1 MTKKLAALF
10 AVASGLAVG
19 NLYWA
24 QPLLAQ
30 ITADFGMAT
39 SKGNLLISST
49 QIGYA
54 IGILL
59 IVPLGDILRR
69 RRMIFT
75 VMMAAAAALLGCA
88 LAPTFT
94 MLRVS
99 LMCMGILT
107 VSGQIIIPLVGDIA
121 PSESRG
127 QLVGIVV
134 SGMTT
139 GILMSRFI
147 SGVVA
152 DMWGWRTIYFAAAGL
167 NIIMALVIWK
177 KVPDVPA
184 KTKMP
189 YFSLIKG
196 VFTSFARYP
205 VLPRI
210 LIMNGMVFGIT
221 FNLFWTA
228 LTFLLSGEPFGYSTF
243 QIGLLSLVGLAGA
256 AAGMG
261 FGRLQDR
268 GIGIPAL
275 GIFISA
281 SLFSMILAMF
291 SGHSIVAIAVVG
303 ALFSAASQGVG
314 ILSQARLLLLSGKER
329 SRLNTVFI
337 VNNFVFCAI
346 GSSIV
351 SILWNTGGWPAVA
364 GGAAGASLIS
374 LICWVLSVKTFRA
387 MDE

>member
-121 PSESRG
+121 PPESRG

-189 YFSLIKG
+189 YLSLIKG

-374 LICWVLSVKTFRA
+374 LICWALSVKTFRA